1 MIVVWLFVMVIT
13 PLNLRLS
20 DSSLAAGVIALFF
33 SYVVGQTEAFGFMR
47 RAMEWEACILVP
59 GYSQKIWQTTIA
71 IVAFYVG
78 LGVLLSFTFGNFT
91 PPFGFAAMLLMGSLA
106 LASYSRRTG
115 SRVANICLTIGLLS
129 VMGSVILIPFGSPES
144 RSNILASV
152 SSLMIQVP
160 ALAVAVYAA
169 LVLKKEIAS
178 IASPVAKPIAGAWD
192 QFRLE
197 VASRFRFGGWV
208 HPSARLAPVLLHL
221 IPFFVIVGVSHAAFT
236 DAGSDLLESSAS
248 RWSIVVA
255 IFVYI
260 GTGTPF
266 GLLKNPGLWLSN
278 TWQFGLGKS
287 RTSLGSE
294 FVVRVLKACI
304 VPVVLVF
311 GIALVHA
318 MNIEAPSPDWRG
330 YANFYDEALLLITI
344 NLLCFTWACT
354 SYPRRISECPEFIHI
369 RIALCAAA
377 CLVFIPGVEF
387 GLVVRVLLLIAVI
400 CSATLAI
407 YVGGRSIA
415 KIDFTPIKKVIS
427 PLY

>member
-1 MIVVWLFVMVIT
+1 MVII

-20 DSSLAAGVIALFF
+20 DSSLAAGVFALFF

-47 RAMEWEACILVP
+47 RAMEWEACTLVP

-71 IVAFYVG
+71 IVSFYVG
-78 LGVLLSFTFGNFT
+78 FGVLLSFTFGNFT
-91 PPFGFAAMLLMGSLA
+91 PPFGVAAMLLMGSLA

-115 SRVANICLTIGLLS
+115 SRVANVCLTIGLLS
-129 VMGSVILIPFGSPES
+129 VIGIAILIPFGSPES

-160 ALAVAVYAA
+160 AIGVAVYAA

-178 IASPVAKPIAGAWD
+178 IASPVAEPVSGAWD

-197 VASRFRFGGWV
+197 VASRFRFGGWI
-208 HPSARLAPVLLHL
+208 HPSSRFAPILLYL
-221 IPFFVIVGVSHAAFT
+221 IPCFVIVGVSHAAFA
-236 DAGSDLLESSAS
+236 DAGSDLFESSAS

-278 TWQFGLGKS
+278 AWQFGLGKS
-287 RTSLGSE
+287 RTSLGSD

-304 VPVVLVF
+304 VPVVFVF

-318 MNIEAPSPDWRG
+318 MNIEAPSPDWQG
-330 YANFYDEALLLITI
+330 HANFYDEALLLLTV

-354 SYPRRISECPEFIHI
+354 SYPRRTTECPEFLQI
-369 RIALCAAA
+369 RIVLCIAA
-377 CLVFIPGVEF
+377 CLAFIPGVDF
-387 GLVVRVLLLIAVI
+387 GSVIRVLLLIAVI

-415 KIDFTPIKKVIS
+415 KIDFTPIKKVTS